1 MEMII
6 GGAYQGKTEYARKQY
21 PQLRWSDGGSV
32 TEEELMNAQ
41 GVTGFQQYI
50 RSELEN
56 GKDVSDLA
64 EKIICKNPDIVLV
77 SQEVGYGVVPVDAF
91 DRKYWD
97 ILFYGKT
104 DGKYQLNLWEAN
116 RIVFLE
122 SGIQPEHISLSNL
135 CTCCNPELLFSHR
148 ASHGKR
154 GNLGAFLGL
163 KK

>member
-91 DRKYWD
+91 DRKYREAVGRVCTKLAAYSHKVTRV
-97 ILFYGKT
+97 ICGIGTERGCRPSGNFSIIYFQAGKKNHEET
-104 DGKYQLNLWEAN
+104 EK
-116 RIVFLE
+116 
-122 SGIQPEHISLSNL
+122 
-135 CTCCNPELLFSHR
+135 
-148 ASHGKR
+148 
-154 GNLGAFLGL
+154 GNCEI
-163 KK
+163 

>member
-56 GKDVSDLA
+56 HL
-64 EKIICKNPDIVLV
+64 
-77 SQEVGYGVVPVDAF
+77 
-91 DRKYWD
+91 
-97 ILFYGKT
+97 
-104 DGKYQLNLWEAN
+104 
-116 RIVFLE
+116 
-122 SGIQPEHISLSNL
+122 
-135 CTCCNPELLFSHR
+135 
-148 ASHGKR
+148 
-154 GNLGAFLGL
+154 
-163 KK
+163 

>member
-6 GGAYQGKTEYARKQY
+6 GGVYQGKTEYARKQY

-41 GVTGFQQYI
+41 GVIGFQQYI

-91 DRKYWD
+91 DRKYR
-97 ILFYGKT
+97 
-104 DGKYQLNLWEAN
+104 EAVG
-116 RIVFLE
+116 RVCTKLAAYSHKVTRVIC
-122 SGIQPEHISLSNL
+122 GIGTVI
-135 CTCCNPELLFSHR
+135 
-148 ASHGKR
+148 KDD
-154 GNLGAFLGL
+154 
-163 KK
+163 

>member
-77 SQEVGYGVVPVDAF
+77 SPSPS
-91 DRKYWD
+91 
-97 ILFYGKT
+97 
-104 DGKYQLNLWEAN
+104 
-116 RIVFLE
+116 RI
-122 SGIQPEHISLSNL
+122 
-135 CTCCNPELLFSHR
+135 
-148 ASHGKR
+148 KR
-154 GNLGAFLGL
+154 GRPASSNFFFASCAAPSVCLH
-163 KK
+163 

>member
-64 EKIICKNPDIVLV
+64 EKIRNHRQDQCHPN
-77 SQEVGYGVVPVDAF
+77 F
-91 DRKYWD
+91 
-97 ILFYGKT
+97 T
-104 DGKYQLNLWEAN
+104 DTKK
-116 RIVFLE
+116 E
-122 SGIQPEHISLSNL
+122 S
-135 CTCCNPELLFSHR
+135 
-148 ASHGKR
+148 
-154 GNLGAFLGL
+154 
-163 KK
+163 

>member
-77 SQEVGYGVVPVDAF
+77 SQEWVGCVLCDHSSITNYQHIVPPF
-91 DRKYWD
+91 
-97 ILFYGKT
+97 
-104 DGKYQLNLWEAN
+104 
-116 RIVFLE
+116 
-122 SGIQPEHISLSNL
+122 
-135 CTCCNPELLFSHR
+135 TC
-148 ASHGKR
+148 
-154 GNLGAFLGL
+154 
-163 KK
+163 

>member
-77 SQEVGYGVVPVDAF
+77 SQEVRVRGCTCGCFLTENTESCRACMY
-91 DRKYWD
+91 
-97 ILFYGKT
+97 
-104 DGKYQLNLWEAN
+104 EAG
-116 RIVFLE
+116 
-122 SGIQPEHISLSNL
+122 SIQP
-135 CTCCNPELLFSHR
+135 
-148 ASHGKR
+148 
-154 GNLGAFLGL
+154 
-163 KK
+163 

>member
-91 DRKYWD
+91 DRKYR
-97 ILFYGKT
+97 
-104 DGKYQLNLWEAN
+104 EA
-116 RIVFLE
+116 VAVSYTHLTLPTKLE
-122 SGIQPEHISLSNL
+122 V
-135 CTCCNPELLFSHR
+135 
-148 ASHGKR
+148 
-154 GNLGAFLGL
+154 
-163 KK
+163 

>member
-64 EKIICKNPDIVLV
+64 EKLTKLQWVIRMI
-77 SQEVGYGVVPVDAF
+77 
-91 DRKYWD
+91 
-97 ILFYGKT
+97 
-104 DGKYQLNLWEAN
+104 
-116 RIVFLE
+116 
-122 SGIQPEHISLSNL
+122 
-135 CTCCNPELLFSHR
+135 
-148 ASHGKR
+148 
-154 GNLGAFLGL
+154 
-163 KK
+163 